1 MKQTLLLLNF
11 AFCLLTVNAQNVGI
25 GIINPTKGKLEVF
38 GTNSGGNTSA
48 IFGTDGAGISLQRN
62 VSAIG
67 FNEYHFN
74 FNKYMTN
81 GFAAVQFLDHVNGGM
96 YFDLYNSGIADN
108 NVPAGIRALSLHP
121 NGNVGIRGGSN
132 QASLTV
138 ARGTGIGGTAMFSG
152 TTHISHFNFDVA
164 EHTYIRA
171 GKNGSNVYINDIP
184 GGKVMAG
191 INLGDTRFGINISD
205 PLYTLDVVQA
215 GGTGMRL
222 INPTV
227 GYHNWELSSQLF
239 GYTPL
244 STMLQLDYDGSPK
257 GYFKPTD
264 GSYTLYSDSRLKT
277 NIHPMPSLL
286 DKVMKLQPR
295 EYELR
300 FQNPTHQKSFGFI
313 AQEVKQLFPEMV
325 DVIQDTSRSY
335 EGITDLHAINYTGF
349 SVLAIKAIQE
359 QQKIIDELKTRL
371 EKLEKLLVKNSGF

>member
-1 MKQTLLLLNF
+1 MKHLFLFCTF
-11 AFCLLTVNAQNVGI
+11 VFCLSSLHAQNVGI
-25 GIINPTKGKLEVF
+25 GTTNPTKGKLEVF
-38 GTNSGGNTSA
+38 GASIGGNTSA

-81 GFAAVQFLDHVNGGM
+81 GYAAVQFLDHVNGGM

-108 NVPAGIRALSLHP
+108 NVPAGIRALSLHA
-121 NGNVGIRGGSN
+121 NGNVGVRGGSN

-138 ARGTGIGGTAMFSG
+138 ARGTGIGGTAMFGG

-171 GKNGSNVYINDIP
+171 GKNGSNVYLNDIP
-184 GGKVMAG
+184 FGKVLAG
-191 INLGDTRFGINISD
+191 INLGDTKFGINTENPI
-205 PLYTLDVVQA
+205 YTLDVVQS
-215 GGTGMRL
+215 GGTGLRL

-277 NIHPMPSLL
+277 NIIPLPPLL
-286 DKVMKLQPR
+286 DKVMKLQPS
-295 EYELR
+295 EYEMK

-313 AQEVKQLFPEMV
+313 AQEVKLLFPEMV

-359 QQKIIDELKTRL
+359 QQKIIDELKARL
-371 EKLEKLLVKNSGF
+371 EKLEKLLTIKE